1 MDFSFI
7 FPTGAFAG
15 FLIKAFAVLFSLIFL
30 IYAIVILRQTRVMA
44 RSINEEGGIEGIII
58 LVSRVQVL
66 VSIALFVLAF
76 LL

>member
-7 FPTGAFAG
+7 FPTGAFSG
-15 FLIKAFAVLFSLIFL
+15 FLIKAFAVLFCLIFL

-44 RSINEEGGIEGIII
+44 RSINEEGGIEGIIVF
-58 LVSRVQVL
+58 VSRVQVL

>member
-7 FPTGAFAG
+7 FPTGVFTG
-15 FLIKAFAVLFSLIFL
+15 LLIKAFAVLFSLIFL
-30 IYAIVILRQTRVMA
+30 IYAIVILRQTRVMT
-44 RSINEEGGIEGIII
+44 RSISEEGGMEGIIVF
-58 LVSRVQVL
+58 VSRVQVL